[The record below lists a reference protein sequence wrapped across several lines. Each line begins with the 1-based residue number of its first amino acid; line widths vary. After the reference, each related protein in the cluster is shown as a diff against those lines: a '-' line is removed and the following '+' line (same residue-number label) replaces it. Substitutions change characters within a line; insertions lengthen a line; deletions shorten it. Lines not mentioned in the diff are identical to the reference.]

1 VFCYS
6 RSCLAYTISFAPD
19 RHKLGFLRTII
30 ATVFFSG
37 RAPIAPGTAGSAVT
51 AIAWY
56 FFGSSLTPLSWILLL
71 VTITGVAVVT
81 AGAEARALGND
92 DPGPVVIDEAAGF
105 LFTVAFLP
113 HGLWVTVVGFLL
125 FRVLD
130 IIKPPPARQLEA
142 LHGGWGIV
150 LDDVAAGIMGNLL
163 LHAGLALM

>member
-1 VFCYS
+1 M
-6 RSCLAYTISFAPD
+6 
-19 RHKLGFLRTII
+19 I
-30 ATVFFSG
+30 ATVLYSG

-51 AIAWY
+51 AAAWY
-56 FFGSSLTPLSWILLL
+56 FFGSDLTWWAWIVLLTA
-71 VTITGVAVVT
+71 VTAVAVIT
-81 AGAEARALGND
+81 AGAEARALGRD

-113 HGLWVTVVGFLL
+113 HGLWMTLAAFVL
-125 FRVLD
+125 FRILD

-163 LHAGLALM
+163 LHGACALLLRQST

>member
-1 VFCYS
+1 
-6 RSCLAYTISFAPD
+6 
-19 RHKLGFLRTII
+19 
-30 ATVFFSG
+30 
-37 RAPIAPGTAGSAVT
+37 
-51 AIAWY
+51 
-56 FFGSSLTPLSWILLL
+56 LL